1 MIPDEAAPDTSK
13 RGPNYERNLRPPTS
27 TRGTFAL
34 GREALERAD
43 RLARIASNHKE
54 GGVSRSAVLR
64 GLLRFGEAAALRSG
78 DPSVAAVLANSKL
91 PDSGKLPL
99 PAAEPDAAA
108 AELWRELLKEI
119 LES

>member
-1 MIPDEAAPDTSK
+1 MTPDEADTSR
-13 RGPNYERNLRPPTS
+13 RGPNYEKNLRPPTS

-34 GREALERAD
+34 GLEALEQAD
-43 RLARIASNHKE
+43 RLARIAASYK

-64 GLLRFGEAAALRSG
+64 GLLKFGEAAALRSG

-91 PDSGKLPL
+91 PDSGILPS
-99 PAAEPDAAA
+99 PAAPDLAA
-108 AELWRELLKEI
+108 AELWRQLLKEI